1 MLLRLCHL
9 FSKDTLQR
17 RQLTIGLLQLHK
29 PSLAVGHTGD
39 AIRDADLRNAA
50 ELVRKS
56 ALCLNVLAEVPLYFF
71 LCHAAELAQK
81 ILQ

>member
-9 FSKDTLQR
+9 FCKDTLQR
-17 RQLTIGLLQLHK
+17 RQLSIGLFQFHK
-29 PSLAVGHTGD
+29 PSLAIRHTGD
-39 AIRDADLRNAA
+39 AIRDAYLRDAT
-50 ELVRKS
+50 ELVRKA
-56 ALCLNVLAEVPLYFF
+56 ALGADALAEIPLYLF